1 MPNNLGNKETMAR
14 NIKYYMELNRVSA
27 ADMCRVL
34 DVPQSTFSYWLH
46 ARTYPRID
54 KIEKMANYFG
64 ISKADLVEER
74 TEQEQSDELRARILK
89 LFDRTTQAQQD
100 RDEALLEAFRE
111 LPPSVQEIVIAQTRG
126 LAHNQKG
133 EGTL

>member
-14 NIKYYMELNRVSA
+14 NIQYYMDLNHVNS

-54 KIEKMANYFG
+54 KIEKMASFFG
-64 ISKADLVEER
+64 ITKADLVEER
-74 TEQEQSDELRARILK
+74 GTLSSRTAAHAQLIQLFDSLPEASQEAVLVQLRALAQFQK
-89 LFDRTTQAQQD
+89 DQGDR
-100 RDEALLEAFRE
+100 
-111 LPPSVQEIVIAQTRG
+111 
-126 LAHNQKG
+126 
-133 EGTL
+133 